1 MIMFYKVIK
10 NLFFFYYHAIFF
22 LTSIINCCKID
33 FIKNNE
39 LNFVNQLKLYNNNIL
54 VKSNSIISK
63 SNNFLENTCS
73 KEKDDLSYILN
84 YKGGVL
90 EPEWQWVKNISVVY
104 TWVDGSDINFQD
116 LQSKY
121 NGGIKNN
128 NSRYRSIDEI
138 RYSIRSLEKYMPWHQ
153 GTIYIVTCHQI
164 PKWLD
169 INNPRIKMI
178 DHTSIFPKYLFPT
191 FDSTIIEFYLD
202 KIPGITERFI
212 YLNDDFFLNNYIH
225 PNFFFTN
232 KGYIKIY
239 KGKRLLK
246 VSKKIFKR
254 NILKKQNMF
263 DNMCYN
269 TRKLIRTYFNKK
281 FQYNYLQ
288 HYPYVIYRDLMEPF
302 RQFFK
307 EDLKIFWV
315 DKFRNWEKVH
325 LLYLYFTFIEYLSS
339 NNQILKLNKEFISF
353 SNRTIINYSCVEIP
367 ISIST
372 KLVKYGFVTDNSENN
387 KKQFDYFKTHSD
399 ILVFNFNDEYSKH
412 YPSLELLEFMMT
424 RFPEPSSFEKKEY
437 VELENITYKKIMNFT
452 IPNRFIYNKAQNRS
466 NNENNLCIELSKK
479 DILEEY
485 LNKKEELQGPKKEIS
500 DREKEEIDFLLNYK
514 GEKLDN
520 EWEWAK
526 TLSIV
531 YIFESNES
539 TKTIEI
545 NKLKYSLRSIEK
557 YLPWFEGN
565 VYIIIK
571 EEDQKEFKWINTNNK
586 KIKLISQEH
595 LLPENNLFNRHII
608 EMFLDKI
615 QELSERFIY
624 INNNHYFINY
634 THPRFFFN
642 KEFFPKYNFEK
653 VLSNDEVNEIKNS
666 NNSFFDTYNIIIN
679 YFGNHYVNGLQYYK
693 NAPYPLYRDLF
704 DPVRQLYKK
713 YVNNLVNGK
722 YLLNYSI
729 LPMYMITTYNIYG
742 TNHPYYPNFIGGY
755 GKVKNSKPIEL
766 NPLRTIEFYGFDIT
780 TQAISNKTMLLDISF
795 KKEFNLLNDIN
806 NINKC
811 EYEAKKYFDQI
822 ILKQILFFSLKELE
836 YLNFDCFLKIM
847 NHLFNKKSL
856 FEL

>member
-1 MIMFYKVIK
+1 MHYKVIK
-10 NLFFFYYHAIFF
+10 KLFLFYYYILFF
-22 LTSIINCCKID
+22 LVNVINCCKID
-33 FIKNNE
+33 FIKYNN
-39 LNFVNQLKLYNNNIL
+39 LIHVNQTKLYNNNNNIL
-54 VKSNSIISK
+54 TKSNT
-63 SNNFLENTCS
+63 FLESRCS

-84 YKGGVL
+84 YKGGIL
-90 EPEWQWVKNISVVY
+90 EPEWKWVKNVSVVY

-116 LQSKY
+116 LKSKY
-121 NGGIKNN
+121 NGGITNN
-128 NSRYRSIDEI
+128 NNRYRSVDEL
-138 RYSIRSLEKYMPWHQ
+138 RYSIRSLEKYMSWHQ

-169 INNPRIKMI
+169 INNPRIKII
-178 DHTSIFPKYLFPT
+178 DHTSIFPKFLFPT
-191 FDSTIIEFYLD
+191 FDSTIIEFYID

-212 YLNDDFFLNNYIH
+212 YFNDDFFLNNYIH
-225 PNFFFTN
+225 PSFFFTN

-239 KGKRLLK
+239 KGKTLLQ

-254 NILKKQNMF
+254 NIFKKQNMF

-269 TRKLIRTYFNKK
+269 TRKRIRTYFNKD

-288 HYPYVIYRDLMEPF
+288 HYPYVMYRDLMEPF

-307 EDLKIFWV
+307 EDLKLFWM

-325 LLYLYFTFIEYLSS
+325 LLYLYLTFIEYSSS
-339 NNQILKLNKEFISF
+339 NSHILKLNNEFNST
-353 SNRTIINYSCVEIP
+353 NNNTIIDYSSVEVP

-372 KLVKYGFVTDNSENN
+372 KLVKFGSVTDNSEKN
-387 KKQFDYFKTHSD
+387 KKQFDYIKTHSD
-399 ILVFNFNDEYSKH
+399 ILVFNFNDDYSKH

-437 VELENITYKKIMNFT
+437 VELEKMTYKKIINFS
-452 IPNRFIYNKAQNRS
+452 ISNRFIYNKAQNKT
-466 NNENNLCIELSKK
+466 NNENKNLCIELSKNV
-479 DILEEY
+479 ILEDY
-485 LNKKEELQGPKKEIS
+485 INKKEELQGPKKEIS
-500 DREKEEIDFLLNYK
+500 DREKEEIEFLFNYK

-531 YIFESNES
+531 YIFENNES
-539 TKTIEI
+539 TKAIEM

-565 VYIIIK
+565 IYIIISK
-571 EEDQKEFKWINTNNK
+571 EDQKEFKWINSNINN
-586 KIKLISQEH
+586 IKLINQKH
-595 LLPENNLFNRHII
+595 LIPNKNLFNRHAI

-615 QELSERFIY
+615 PGLSERFIY

-653 VLSNDEVNEIKNS
+653 ILSNNEVNQIKDS
-666 NNSFFDTYNIIIN
+666 NNSFFNTYKIIIN
-679 YFGNHYVNGLQYYK
+679 YFGKHYVNGLQYYK

-704 DPVRQLYKK
+704 NPVRQLYKN
-713 YVNNLVNGK
+713 YVKNLVNGK
-722 YLLNYSI
+722 YSLNNSI

-742 TNHPYYPNFIGGY
+742 TNHPYFPNTIGGY
-755 GKVKNSKPIEL
+755 GKAKKSKPIVL
-766 NPLRTIEFYGFDIT
+766 NPLRKIEFYGFDIT
-780 TQAISNKTMLLDISF
+780 SPAISNKTMRLDISF
-795 KKEFNLLNDIN
+795 KKEFNSLNDLN
-806 NINKC
+806 NINNC
-811 EYEAKKYFDQI
+811 TYETQKYFDKI
-822 ILKQILFFSLKELE
+822 VSEEKLFFSLKEVE
-836 YLNFDCFLKIM
+836 YSNLDCFLKIM
-847 NHLFNKKSL
+847 NLIFNKKSL